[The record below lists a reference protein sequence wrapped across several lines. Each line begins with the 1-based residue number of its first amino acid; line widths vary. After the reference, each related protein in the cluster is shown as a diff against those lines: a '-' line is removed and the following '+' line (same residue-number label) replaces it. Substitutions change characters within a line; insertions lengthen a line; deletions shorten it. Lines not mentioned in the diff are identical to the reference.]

1 MYILKNALRN
11 ISRSKGRNILIGIIV
26 LVIAISSCVTLSIKE
41 SASKTKESY
50 EEDLK
55 ITAQISVDRQS
66 LMQNASSDGQAPDR
80 DSMKSAL
87 QGAGELSLDEM
98 QTYAEA
104 ESVEDFYYSSTASLN
119 ADSDTDLEAVS
130 TTTEDAST
138 SENTQESNMPQGM
151 EQMGGGNG
159 GPKMSG
165 GMGEQGDFTL
175 VGYSSHSAMTE
186 FISGTSTIT
195 DGSIFDEDTSDMV
208 CVISDELAA
217 YNSLSVGDTISLVNP
232 NNEDEKYELEVVGI
246 YNNSESSVSVGGM
259 MGGFSTMSDPANK
272 IYTSYNTLSSII
284 TSSQENASTETDETT
299 GMEKTTEIRQQVS
312 GTYVFGDLESYNA
325 FEDEVR
331 DLGLDDTYT
340 VSSSDVTSY
349 EQSIEPL
356 DNLSTFAM
364 YFLIIVLAIGAII
377 LIVLNLFNIRE
388 RKYEIGVL
396 TAIGMKKGKVATQ
409 FIIELFTVTFI
420 AILLGTA
427 IGSVVSLPVTNK
439 LLASQIESQQEKSQ
453 SEMNNFGKGSMPSGG
468 GGGNMPSMDK
478 GNKLPGASTVNY
490 ISEVTSATDM
500 TVVMQ
505 LIGIGIIL
513 TIISSCTAVIFVLRY
528 EPLKILTN
536 RD

>member
-26 LVIAISSCVTLSIKE
+26 LVIAISSCVTLSIKQ
-41 SASKTKESY
+41 SAIKTKESY
-50 EEDLK
+50 QENLK

-66 LMQNASSDGQAPDR
+66 LMQNSSSGGEAPDR

-87 QGAGELSLDEM
+87 QGIGELTLDDM
-98 QTYAEA
+98 KTYAGA
-104 ESVEDFYYSSTASLN
+104 SSVEDFYYSSTASLN
-119 ADSDTDLEAVS
+119 ADEDTDLEAVT
-130 TTTEDAST
+130 TTTEDTSST
-138 SENTQESNMPQGM
+138 DGTQQGNAPEGM
-151 EQMGGGNG
+151 EQMGGDKG
-159 GPKMSG
+159 GPKMSA
-165 GMGEQGDFTL
+165 GMGEQGDFTV
-175 VGYSSHSAMTE
+175 VGYSSHSAMTD
-186 FISGTSTIT
+186 FVSGTSTIT
-195 DGSIFDEDTSDMV
+195 DGTVFDEDTSDMV
-208 CVISDELAA
+208 CIISDELAA

-232 NNEDEKYELEVVGI
+232 NDEDEKYELEIVGI

-272 IYTSYNTLSSII
+272 IYTSYDTLNSII
-284 TSSQENASTETDETT
+284 TTSSENATTETDDET
-299 GMEKTTEIRQQVS
+299 GMEQTTAIRQQVS
-312 GTYVFGDLESYNA
+312 GTYVFSDLASYEV

-356 DNLSTFAM
+356 ENLSKFAT
-364 YFLIIVLAIGAII
+364 YFLVIVLIIGAII

-420 AILLGTA
+420 AILLGTV
-427 IGSVVSLPVTNK
+427 IGSAVSLPVTNK
-439 LLASQIESQQEKSQ
+439 LLESQIESQQEQSQ
-453 SEMNNFGKGSMPSGG
+453 AQMNNFGKGNGAN

-478 GNKLPGASTVNY
+478 GNFGRGESNVNY
-490 ISEVTSATDM
+490 ISEVSSATDI